1 MIKNSLLKS
10 IGIIAGGVCL
20 SMLFWY
26 AYLGEEWGA
35 GIVIFWNGVPAGL
48 ISGVLFLIINK
59 YILLRKPRKG
69 LLAIQGA
76 IFVLLLA
83 TTSALIHRGGDI
95 LFYISRN

>member
-1 MIKNSLLKS
+1 MKS
-10 IGIIAGGVCL
+10 IGVIAGGVFL

-26 AYLGEEWGA
+26 AYLGDEWGA

-59 YILLRKPRKG
+59 YILLKKSRKS
-69 LLAIQGA
+69 LLAIQTA

-83 TTSALIHRGGDI
+83 ITNALICKGGDL